1 MEIGFI
7 GLGRMGGNMAQRL
20 HEKGHTV
27 FGSDPSA
34 DVRSHAE
41 TNGVGA
47 TDSVANLAAKFTQ
60 SPRVFWA
67 MVPAGKITDSVIAE
81 IQAVATPGDIIID
94 GGNSN
99 YRDSQRRYK
108 DLTAKG
114 FHFLDAGTSGGVW
127 GLKNGYCL
135 MVGGDRAAFDAAE
148 PLLRDLAPPEGL
160 LYAGPSGAGHFVKMV
175 HNGIEYG
182 MMQAYA
188 EGFELLAAAPEF
200 GLDLSDVAHLWNQG
214 SVVRS
219 WLLELAERALS
230 SEGDGLPDIKGYVED
245 SGEGRWTVEESIDR
259 AVPLPVI
266 ALSLQ
271 MRFRSRQ
278 DNAFGPKLIAA
289 LRNQFGGHAIT
300 AANKE
305 ANTGELQ
312 PSGGTKDL

>member
-1 MEIGFI
+1 
-7 GLGRMGGNMAQRL
+7 MGGNMAQRL

-27 FGSDPSA
+27 FGSDPSVE
-34 DVRSHAE
+34 VRSLAE
-41 TNGVGA
+41 ANGVAA
-47 TDSVANLAAKFTQ
+47 TDSVTNLAAKFTQ

-67 MVPAGKITDSVIAE
+67 MVPAGKITDLVINE
-81 IQAVATPGDIIID
+81 IAAVASPGDIVID

-99 YRDSQRRYK
+99 YRDSQRRYSELK
-108 DLTAKG
+108 AKG
-114 FHFLDAGTSGGVW
+114 LHFLDAGTSGGVW

-135 MVGGDRAAFDAAE
+135 MVGGDKETFGAVE
-148 PLLRDLAPPEGL
+148 TLLRDLAPPDGVL
-160 LYAGPSGAGHFVKMV
+160 HAGPSGAGHFTKMV

-182 MMQAYA
+182 LMQAYG
-188 EGFELLAAAPEF
+188 EGFELLAAATEF
-200 GLDLSDVAHLWNQG
+200 NFDLSDIAHLWNQG

-230 SEGDGLPDIKGYVED
+230 AEGDALPDIKGFVED

-300 AANKE
+300 AAKKE
-305 ANTGELQ
+305 AETGEPQ